1 MPDVPIPATERP
13 EDVRH
18 ATICY
23 PVDGDR
29 VLLIRKKRGLGA
41 GVVNGPGGKREPG
54 ESLRD
59 CARRETREEVGLRVS
74 DLSKRGEFSFV
85 RGDAAAMQVHVFL
98 AREVAGE
105 PVETDEAAPLW
116 APVDDLPTAEMWES
130 DRLWAPRALAGE
142 RFRGTIRFDADG
154 ERLLAHE
161 LVFGDDLAF
170 EPVAGDAE

>member
-13 EDVRH
+13 DGVRH

-29 VLLIRKKRGLGA
+29 VLLIRKRRGLGA

-54 ESLRD
+54 ESLSA
-59 CARRETREEVGLRVS
+59 CARRETREEVGVRVD
-74 DLSKRGEFSFV
+74 DLARRGEFTFL
-85 RGDAAAMQVHVFL
+85 RGRSVTMQVHVL
-98 AREVAGE
+98 VAREVAGE
-105 PVETDEAAPLW
+105 PVESDEAVPLW

-130 DRLWAPRALAGE
+130 DRLWAPRVLAGE

-154 ERLLAHE
+154 ERLLAHD

-170 EPVAGDAE
+170 EPVAADAE